1 VLEDVSESSPRS
13 QPDHLCLRVR
23 FPDMLIGEHPFEPL
37 RPSFFRTPQNLGL
50 DLGPGD
56 RAVLEVILQN
66 ARGQGWTDRA
76 FLSFHSAHDFSTA
89 DDFRF

>member
-1 VLEDVSESSPRS
+1 VNHRRGLSPLTCVCAYDSRIW
-13 QPDHLCLRVR
+13 
-23 FPDMLIGEHPFEPL
+23 LIGEHPFEPL

-76 FLSFHSAHDFSTA
+76 FMSFHGAHNFSTA